1 MSRFNKDGGR
11 EMPEMNTSSLPD
23 LIFSIL
29 FFFMMVT
36 TMREVTLKVKIDKP
50 RGTQLEKLARK
61 SATSFIYMGKPMS
74 AMDGSGTRVQV
85 NDKLLSNDEN
95 FSNIVT
101 QYILDEQG
109 MLAQSDKPFFT
120 VSLKVDHDTPM
131 GFITDLKQVLR
142 KAYALKIVYSAN
154 KMETTEY

>member
-1 MSRFNKDGGR
+1 
-11 EMPEMNTSSLPD
+11 MPEMNTSSLPD

-50 RGTQLEKLARK
+50 QGTQLEKLARK
-61 SATSFIYMGKPMS
+61 SATSFIYMGKPTDIK
-74 AMDGSGTRVQV
+74 DGTSTKVQI
-85 NDKLLSNDEN
+85 NDKLVSNDDN
-95 FSNIVT
+95 FGLQVT
-101 QYILDEQG
+101 NYVLEEQG
-109 MLAQSDKPFFT
+109 KLAQSDKTYFT
-120 VSLKVDHDTPM
+120 VSLKVDHNTPM

-154 KMETTEY
+154 KMQDQD